1 MLKEHWPTEIRDSV
15 LILIQFMLNQSKRQ
29 IFFEILTILGFLNP
43 LGEWKKKEK
52 KEKKVQATRGS
63 LDSGEK
69 ELRSETI
76 PDRASSHAQENN
88 KKETNQIKTAARNR
102 LKREV

>member
-1 MLKEHWPTEIRDSV
+1 
-15 LILIQFMLNQSKRQ
+15 MLNQSKRQ
-29 IFFEILTILGFLNP
+29 FFFEILTILGFLNP
-43 LGEWKKKEK
+43 LGEWKK
-52 KEKKVQATRGS
+52 KKVQATRGS

>member
-1 MLKEHWPTEIRDSV
+1 M
-15 LILIQFMLNQSKRQ
+15 
-29 IFFEILTILGFLNP
+29 
-43 LGEWKKKEK
+43 
-52 KEKKVQATRGS
+52 QATRGS

>member
-29 IFFEILTILGFLNP
+29 FFFEILTILGFLNP
-43 LGEWKKKEK
+43 LGEWKKK
-52 KEKKVQATRGS
+52 KKVQATRGS
-63 LDSGEK
+63 LDSVEK

>member
-1 MLKEHWPTEIRDSV
+1 M
-15 LILIQFMLNQSKRQ
+15 
-29 IFFEILTILGFLNP
+29 
-43 LGEWKKKEK
+43 KKK
-52 KEKKVQATRGS
+52 KKVQATRGS

-76 PDRASSHAQENN
+76 PDRESSHAQENN
-88 KKETNQIKTAARNR
+88 KKETNQIKTTARNR

>member
-1 MLKEHWPTEIRDSV
+1 M
-15 LILIQFMLNQSKRQ
+15 
-29 IFFEILTILGFLNP
+29 
-43 LGEWKKKEK
+43 KKKK
-52 KEKKVQATRGS
+52 KKVQATRGS

-76 PDRASSHAQENN
+76 PDRESSHAQENN